1 MGTLSGMSKKDFQN
15 VSLTVGPALAFLSVF
30 FLAPL
35 VIILLYSFLSRGA
48 YGEIEFTFS
57 LKNYASILDPLYLAI
72 LLRSL
77 KLALLTTLFSLL
89 IGYPVALSISQM
101 AGKRQ
106 FIFLMLVIIP
116 SWMNLLIKNYAWMVI
131 LRRQG
136 LLNTALLTAGVIDEP
151 LSLMFNEP
159 AVLIGLAH
167 TYLPFMVLPIYAALE
182 RLDRRLIEAAR
193 DLGANRWQTLW
204 RIIFPQSIAGVLVGS
219 ILVFVPALGAFIT
232 PDLLGGANSL
242 MVGNLI
248 QNQFF
253 QARDWPFGSA
263 LAICLMSMVL
273 LALLIYARF
282 AGRVGEERVL

>member
-1 MGTLSGMSKKDFQN
+1 MLKRDVNNISF
-15 VSLTVGPALAFLSVF
+15 TVGPALAFLGVF

-35 VIILLYSFLSRGA
+35 LIILVYSLLSRGA

-57 LKNYASILDPLYLAI
+57 LKNYANLLDPLYLSI

-101 AGKRQ
+101 VGKRQ

-136 LLNTALLTAGVIDEP
+136 LLNTALLAAGVIDEP

-159 AVLIGLAH
+159 AVLVGLVH
-167 TYLPFMVLPIYAALE
+167 TYLPFMALPIYAALE

-193 DLGANRWQTLW
+193 DLGANRWQTLR

-263 LAICLMSMVL
+263 LAICLMSLVL
-273 LALLIYARF
+273 LALLLYARF

>member
-1 MGTLSGMSKKDFQN
+1 MLKRDVNNISF
-15 VSLTVGPALAFLSVF
+15 TVGPALAFLGVF

-35 VIILLYSFLSRGA
+35 LIILVYSLLSRGA

-57 LKNYASILDPLYLAI
+57 LKNYANLLDPLYLSI

-101 AGKRQ
+101 VGKRQ

-136 LLNTALLTAGVIDEP
+136 LLNTALLAAGIIDEP

-159 AVLIGLAH
+159 AVLIGLVH
-167 TYLPFMVLPIYAALE
+167 TYLPFMALPIYAALE

-193 DLGANRWQTLW
+193 DLGANRWQTLR

-263 LAICLMSMVL
+263 LAICLMSLVL
-273 LALLIYARF
+273 LALLLYARF

>member
-1 MGTLSGMSKKDFQN
+1 MLKRDVNNIFF
-15 VSLTVGPALAFLSVF
+15 TVGPALAFLGVF

-35 VIILLYSFLSRGA
+35 LIILVYSLLSRGA

-57 LKNYASILDPLYLAI
+57 LKNYANLLDPLYLSI

-101 AGKRQ
+101 VGKRQ

-136 LLNTALLTAGVIDEP
+136 LLNTALLAAGIIDEP

-159 AVLIGLAH
+159 AVLVGLVH
-167 TYLPFMVLPIYAALE
+167 TYLPFMALPIYAALE

-193 DLGANRWQTLW
+193 DLGANRWQTLR

-263 LAICLMSMVL
+263 LAICLMSLVL
-273 LALLIYARF
+273 LALLLYAHYS
-282 AGRVGEERVL
+282 GRVGKERVL

>member
-1 MGTLSGMSKKDFQN
+1 MLKRDVNNISF
-15 VSLTVGPALAFLSVF
+15 TVGPALAFLGVF

-35 VIILLYSFLSRGA
+35 LIILVYSLLSRGA

-57 LKNYASILDPLYLAI
+57 LKNYANLLDPLYLSI

-101 AGKRQ
+101 VGKRQ

-136 LLNTALLTAGVIDEP
+136 LLNTALLAAGIIDEP
-151 LSLMFNEP
+151 LALMFNEP
-159 AVLIGLAH
+159 AVLVGLVH
-167 TYLPFMVLPIYAALE
+167 TYLPFMALPIYSALE

-193 DLGANRWQTLW
+193 DLGANRWQTLR

-263 LAICLMSMVL
+263 LAICLMSLVL
-273 LALLIYARF
+273 LALLLYARF

>member
-1 MGTLSGMSKKDFQN
+1 MLKRDVNNISF
-15 VSLTVGPALAFLSVF
+15 TVGPALAFLSVF

-35 VIILLYSFLSRGA
+35 LIILVYSLLSRGA

-57 LKNYASILDPLYLAI
+57 LKNYANLLDPLYLSI

-101 AGKRQ
+101 VGKRQ

-136 LLNTALLTAGVIDEP
+136 LLNTALLAAGIIDEP
-151 LSLMFNEP
+151 LALMFNEP
-159 AVLIGLAH
+159 AVLVGLVH
-167 TYLPFMVLPIYAALE
+167 TYLPFMALPIYAALE

-193 DLGANRWQTLW
+193 DLGANRWQTLR

-263 LAICLMSMVL
+263 LAICLMSLVL
-273 LALLIYARF
+273 LALLLYARF